1 MVSREV
7 RKEEREV
14 KFVNYPDVTIL
25 VTDLKG
31 DPFEISRRMVRALRE
46 AGVPEA
52 EIEALVLKAASG
64 NHDHFLRTVWKNFEV
79 L

>member
-1 MVSREV
+1 
-7 RKEEREV
+7 V
-14 KFVNYPDVTIL
+14 KFVKYPDVTVI

-31 DPFEISRRMVRALRE
+31 NPFEISKRMARALRD

-52 EIEALVLKAASG
+52 EIEALVLKATSG